1 MNFEFKTLSILL
13 LFGCQHESQP
23 AYTLVQ
29 QDSATC
35 IYHSPTAEGTI
46 RLVATSP
53 STSRIEHVRG
63 NSIVSS
69 WTLNYPVY
77 RFTCGD
83 VTGDSIPEIITP
95 PLYKYPPL
103 EFKDA
108 KQKQEWNLL
117 VSNVKKLL
125 PIAKKARFLL
135 IETYEYA
142 ETLPDE
148 KSKREHYKL
157 VEKELKEKY
166 SPMVKKMP
174 RSQGRLLVKLV
185 DRECGQSAYAI
196 AKAFVGSMRAN
207 LYQGL
212 GLLFGYSLTK
222 HYDPQGDDRMT
233 ERVVRLVESG
243 QL

>member
-1 MNFEFKTLSILL
+1 MSEMKSEIRSLMRLACRQALL
-13 LFGCQHESQP
+13 LACGLLAGLYEGRAQDVVPEASVP
-23 AYTLVQ
+23 IYVQ
-29 QDSATC
+29 VGKT
-35 IYHSPTAEGTI
+35 
-46 RLVATSP
+46 
-53 STSRIEHVRG
+53 
-63 NSIVSS
+63 
-69 WTLNYPVY
+69 VY
-77 RFTCGD
+77 G
-83 VTGDSIPEIITP
+83 GDSIPEIITP

-157 VEKELKEKY
+157 VEQELKEKY
-166 SPMVKKMP
+166 SPMVKRMP

-196 AKAFVGSMRAN
+196 AKAFVGSLRAN

-212 GLLFGYSLTK
+212 GLLFGNSLTK

>member
-1 MNFEFKTLSILL
+1 MSETQSEIR
-13 LFGCQHESQP
+13 SRM
-23 AYTLVQ
+23 
-29 QDSATC
+29 
-35 IYHSPTAEGTI
+35 
-46 RLVATSP
+46 RLVGRRAMLLACVLVCCLHAGWAQDVVPEASVPIYVQVGKT
-53 STSRIEHVRG
+53 
-63 NSIVSS
+63 
-69 WTLNYPVY
+69 VY
-77 RFTCGD
+77 Q
-83 VTGDSIPEIITP
+83 GDSIPEIITP

-212 GLLFGYSLTK
+212 GLLFGNSLTK